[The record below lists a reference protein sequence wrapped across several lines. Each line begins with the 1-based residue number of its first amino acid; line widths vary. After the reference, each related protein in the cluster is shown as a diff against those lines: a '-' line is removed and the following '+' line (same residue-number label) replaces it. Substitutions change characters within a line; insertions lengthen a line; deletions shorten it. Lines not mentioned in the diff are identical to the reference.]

1 MASVSA
7 CQNHGFDLSFKEIG
21 TSQHTPSMKE
31 HDLTTTSNDERT
43 TRTRKNEKVIVY
55 EIEDL
60 IYGKVIIE
68 SECAIEIMNLPEFQ
82 RLKDVLQHGITALI
96 GLLPSPPVNRFDH
109 SVGAMILVKH
119 VGGSEE
125 AQLAALLHDV
135 SHTALSHVTDS
146 VFGYVVHE
154 VEKDVFLAKTQIPNV
169 LRKHGFAPERVF
181 REELFPLLELPSPE
195 ICADRLDYAL
205 RDSVSFG
212 HLTIPEAQEIYRS
225 TISRDGKMVLNRL
238 DQPTA
243 EAIKL
248 SLKEGTI
255 SKESLW
261 INGDRA
267 FWGLLVD
274 NASPQVKQII
284 ERINPTCVLTEI
296 NDKCVVE
303 PSEQRMVDSRSSS
316 LQERCTLKIRVRTI
330 DPPVLTATGIYPL
343 STLDPDFSQR
353 RSDYIRSPETHTID
367 EQQELMTMPAKITS
381 TTTSTTST
389 ELSFAAA
396 TQASL
401 DRWKIDLQNLLR
413 HADKRFADIAWSRTP
428 GAGTEDLICAHKAI
442 IYARASGQFQLKYL
456 SAPAPSPHSRLPGL
470 PSTSSVYLN
479 GSIRSNTPQSAIS
492 NQRPPSPSLAS
503 LHSIAGSTRQLSLL
517 NGTDPTLFQSI
528 LEALYTANGLS
539 EVFAFLFDDHAAAD
553 SPEARTDKLRKDL
566 LYMWRSKL
574 YADCQIILIN
584 QQDLDNPTE
593 NSTYEQEAVFSAHR
607 SILCSRSPYFA
618 SLLLDP
624 YADSNNRVFTLAS
637 PPFTPASLHFSL
649 GYLYC
654 GTLDF
659 SNRNFDLST
668 AMQIWRSAQYLG
680 LELLREEVEAKI
692 SEMCHNFKD
701 TCKSCISRIGRVY
714 AFSLALDVASKR
726 LESATEPFVI
736 QHLGT
741 IWNKAIGELHY
752 EAQTHLVDLVCLSID
767 PNTVIGAIQGSKRL
781 KDRLANERSDWA
793 DHLLSMLEPIDEQIG
808 VVLQQKFPA
817 VVTSKGFLD
826 LLVGVGFSNDVL
838 EKALIL
844 MVQRLTDDNA
854 AETYQVLV
862 GQVLLRE
869 DGLPMDARVIVEDAK
884 AGVLKYI
891 KSHWTTLRALNGFDP
906 LENWALKEISDGSS
920 RGPSPFNTRAE
931 TSDKDWIASF
941 HIYFQ
946 INVREDVTSVSAAS
960 LRASV
965 LGRNATRTQP
975 TRAQQSPVTSPKK
988 DRLTK
993 IVTNINPNSA
1003 RVPRASENSPAPIT
1017 SPRLKTQSSLSS
1029 RRSPPQPLSITT
1041 SYSCN
1046 QAEKTIRK
1054 GSCYLTSCDQK
1065 RHIPKLDG
1073 AVQSSKT
1080 DAGPKSPK
1088 SASSSS
1094 SHRLIETTT
1103 TLPSSCS
1110 SAAPRRRPASP
1121 APSVN
1126 SVISKTLRTQT
1137 GSSALKA
1144 RRATDPKK
1152 SDLGST
1158 ASSSSSKPPRAR
1170 TTTTASIASTRSTA
1184 VSVSSIAQRK
1194 SVANHKPP
1202 VVRKIPSS
1210 VSMRSDASTTT
1221 IGAQRTRVGSSNA
1234 TKTTV
1239 GLGGIAR
1246 PIEGTTKK
1254 ASHSP
1259 ANLTFPSKSDRLRT
1273 SSATAR
1279 TGAAANVAVTVPHTP
1294 TKRPSSVTSVRT
1306 AVSPKAS
1313 GSGGAAS
1320 GLVSP
1325 TRSATIKSSIK
1336 LKTRQSDAVPP
1347 LPSSTSP
1354 PGTSN
1359 SNNKLP
1365 GRIGSP
1371 RVRSTSTTTAT
1382 TTTARSRKPT
1392 MISKSCDSTEILAD
1406 LTSSSDVSD
1415 VPSEQSI
1422 GSSVSNSTIRLPASQ
1437 HSTTDDPPPNTIIV
1451 TSSSTTTI
1459 NQHRTTGTTT
1469 TQPIN
1474 PSKPPGTVLLI
1485 GIPCV
1490 VATTITLTDGLEQ
1503 PIKFRAVVKYLGETY
1518 FGPGQWVGV
1527 EVAEKEEMIHKEW
1540 NDGTVNGIKYFELGQ
1555 ESKESKLRLFRNL
1568 SATPSGSSSIIDRS
1582 HSSNS
1587 NHLLTNNSDLVEGA
1601 SLNSLRPSFVSTSSR
1616 SFLSNSGVDDERPTR
1631 GLFVRPQEV
1640 IFGAK
1645 DKNPTYEDA

>member
-1 MASVSA
+1 
-7 CQNHGFDLSFKEIG
+7 
-21 TSQHTPSMKE
+21 
-31 HDLTTTSNDERT
+31 
-43 TRTRKNEKVIVY
+43 
-55 EIEDL
+55 
-60 IYGKVIIE
+60 
-68 SECAIEIMNLPEFQ
+68 
-82 RLKDVLQHGITALI
+82 
-96 GLLPSPPVNRFDH
+96 
-109 SVGAMILVKH
+109 
-119 VGGSEE
+119 
-125 AQLAALLHDV
+125 
-135 SHTALSHVTDS
+135 
-146 VFGYVVHE
+146 
-154 VEKDVFLAKTQIPNV
+154 
-169 LRKHGFAPERVF
+169 
-181 REELFPLLELPSPE
+181 
-195 ICADRLDYAL
+195 
-205 RDSVSFG
+205 
-212 HLTIPEAQEIYRS
+212 
-225 TISRDGKMVLNRL
+225 
-238 DQPTA
+238 
-243 EAIKL
+243 
-248 SLKEGTI
+248 
-255 SKESLW
+255 
-261 INGDRA
+261 
-267 FWGLLVD
+267 
-274 NASPQVKQII
+274 
-284 ERINPTCVLTEI
+284 
-296 NDKCVVE
+296 
-303 PSEQRMVDSRSSS
+303 
-316 LQERCTLKIRVRTI
+316 
-330 DPPVLTATGIYPL
+330 
-343 STLDPDFSQR
+343 
-353 RSDYIRSPETHTID
+353 
-367 EQQELMTMPAKITS
+367 
-381 TTTSTTST
+381 
-389 ELSFAAA
+389 
-396 TQASL
+396 
-401 DRWKIDLQNLLR
+401 
-413 HADKRFADIAWSRTP
+413 
-428 GAGTEDLICAHKAI
+428 I

-906 LENWALKEISDGSS
+906 LENWALKEISDEIEVPLEDLLLSTPAPRLRTKTGLQAS
-920 RGPSPFNTRAE
+920 
-931 TSDKDWIASF
+931 TSTSKS
-941 HIYFQ
+941 
-946 INVREDVTSVSAAS
+946 NVREDVTSVSAAS

-1003 RVPRASENSPAPIT
+1003 RVPPLASH
-1017 SPRLKTQSSLSS
+1017 RDDL
-1029 RRSPPQPLSITT
+1029 PPQPLVMLSGQLKIEYHHQLQLQ
-1041 SYSCN
+1041 SSREDHP
-1046 QAEKTIRK
+1046 QRQLLPHLLRPKA
-1054 GSCYLTSCDQK
+1054 S
-1065 RHIPKLDG
+1065 HPPKLDG

-1126 SVISKTLRTQT
+1126 SVISKTLRTRT

-1221 IGAQRTRVGSSNA
+1221 IGAQRTRSA
-1234 TKTTV
+1234 
-1239 GLGGIAR
+1239 GGIAR

-1437 HSTTDDPPPNTIIV
+1437 HVIPPLPLPSSSSNQSTTDDPPPNTIIV

-1616 SFLSNSGVDDERPTR
+1616 SFLSNSGLDDERPTR

-1640 IFGAK
+1640 IFVWYVM
-1645 DKNPTYEDA
+1645 D

>member
-1 MASVSA
+1 
-7 CQNHGFDLSFKEIG
+7 
-21 TSQHTPSMKE
+21 
-31 HDLTTTSNDERT
+31 
-43 TRTRKNEKVIVY
+43 
-55 EIEDL
+55 
-60 IYGKVIIE
+60 
-68 SECAIEIMNLPEFQ
+68 
-82 RLKDVLQHGITALI
+82 
-96 GLLPSPPVNRFDH
+96 
-109 SVGAMILVKH
+109 
-119 VGGSEE
+119 
-125 AQLAALLHDV
+125 
-135 SHTALSHVTDS
+135 
-146 VFGYVVHE
+146 
-154 VEKDVFLAKTQIPNV
+154 
-169 LRKHGFAPERVF
+169 
-181 REELFPLLELPSPE
+181 
-195 ICADRLDYAL
+195 
-205 RDSVSFG
+205 
-212 HLTIPEAQEIYRS
+212 
-225 TISRDGKMVLNRL
+225 
-238 DQPTA
+238 
-243 EAIKL
+243 
-248 SLKEGTI
+248 
-255 SKESLW
+255 
-261 INGDRA
+261 
-267 FWGLLVD
+267 
-274 NASPQVKQII
+274 
-284 ERINPTCVLTEI
+284 
-296 NDKCVVE
+296 
-303 PSEQRMVDSRSSS
+303 
-316 LQERCTLKIRVRTI
+316 
-330 DPPVLTATGIYPL
+330 
-343 STLDPDFSQR
+343 
-353 RSDYIRSPETHTID
+353 
-367 EQQELMTMPAKITS
+367 MPAKITS

-906 LENWALKEISDGSS
+906 LENWALKEISDEIEVPLEDLLLSTPAPRLRTKTGLQAS
-920 RGPSPFNTRAE
+920 
-931 TSDKDWIASF
+931 TSTSKS
-941 HIYFQ
+941 
-946 INVREDVTSVSAAS
+946 NVREDVTSVSAAS

-1029 RRSPPQPLSITT
+1029 RRSPPTT
-1041 SYSCN
+1041 SSN
-1046 QAEKTIRK
+1046 ALRPAENRVSPPATAAIKQRRPSAK
-1054 GSCYLTSCDQK
+1054 AAATSPPATK
-1065 RHIPKLDG
+1065 SVTSPKLDG

-1126 SVISKTLRTQT
+1126 SVISKTLRTRT

-1437 HSTTDDPPPNTIIV
+1437 HVIPPLPLPSSSSNQSTTDDPPPNTIIV

-1616 SFLSNSGVDDERPTR
+1616 SFLSNSGLDDERPTR

-1640 IFGAK
+1640 IFVF
-1645 DKNPTYEDA
+1645 